1 MLLNKRRFMAQS
13 PRIRSGSYMKLDQ
26 IDHNI
31 LRHLQEDARITNAD
45 LAEKVGLSPTPCLR
59 RLRRL
64 ESEGIIKGYHA
75 ELNREALGVNVTV
88 IILVKLEREDERTL
102 RDFEA
107 AIKKRP
113 EVMECYLVTGK
124 FDYFIRVMIPSL
136 SAYEVF
142 LSETIL
148 RMPKVATVES
158 SFTLREVERK
168 VVLPT
173 AGTAL
178 SR

>member
-1 MLLNKRRFMAQS
+1 
-13 PRIRSGSYMKLDQ
+13 MKLDQ
-26 IDHNI
+26 IDHKI
-31 LRHLQEDARITNAD
+31 LMHLQENARITNAE

-64 ESEGIIKGYHA
+64 ENDGVIRGYHT
-75 ELNREALGVNVTV
+75 EVNREALGVNVTV
-88 IILVKLEREDERTL
+88 IILVKLEREDDKTL

-107 AIKKRP
+107 AIRKRP

-124 FDYFIRVMIPSL
+124 FDYFVRVVIPTL
-136 SAYEVF
+136 AAYETF

-148 RMPKVATVES
+148 RMPNVETVES

-168 VVLPT
+168 VVIPIPESI
-173 AGTAL
+173 G
-178 SR
+178 

>member
-1 MLLNKRRFMAQS
+1 
-13 PRIRSGSYMKLDQ
+13 MKLDQ
-26 IDHNI
+26 IDYKI
-31 LRHLQEDARITNAD
+31 LKHLQENARITNAD

-64 ESEGIIKGYHA
+64 ESDGVIKGYHT
-75 ELNREALGVNVTV
+75 EINRELLGVNVTV
-88 IILVKLEREDERTL
+88 ITLVKLEREDDATL
-102 RDFEA
+102 REFEA

-113 EVMECYLVTGK
+113 EVMECYLVAGK
-124 FDYFIRVMIPSL
+124 FDYIIRVVVATL
-136 SAYEVF
+136 AAYETF

-168 VVLPT
+168 VVIPLP
-173 AGTAL
+173 AEAFKP
-178 SR
+178 

>member
-1 MLLNKRRFMAQS
+1 
-13 PRIRSGSYMKLDQ
+13 MKLDQ
-26 IDHNI
+26 IDHKI
-31 LRHLQEDARITNAD
+31 LRHLQENARITNAE

-64 ESEGIIKGYHA
+64 ENDGIIRGYHT
-75 ELNREALGVNVTV
+75 EVNREALGVNVTV
-88 IILVKLEREDERTL
+88 IILVKLEREDDKTL

-107 AIKKRP
+107 AIQQRP

-124 FDYFIRVMIPSL
+124 FDYFVRVVIPTL
-136 SAYEVF
+136 AAYETF

-148 RMPKVATVES
+148 RMPNVETVES

-168 VVLPT
+168 VIVPIPNE
-173 AGTAL
+173 AE
-178 SR
+178 

>member
-1 MLLNKRRFMAQS
+1 
-13 PRIRSGSYMKLDQ
+13 MKLDQ
-26 IDHNI
+26 IDHKI
-31 LRHLQEDARITNAD
+31 LMHLQENARITNAE

-64 ESEGIIKGYHA
+64 ESDGVIRGYHT
-75 ELNREALGVNVTV
+75 EVNREALGVNVTV
-88 IILVKLEREDERTL
+88 IILVKLEREDDKTL

-107 AIKKRP
+107 AIQKRP

-124 FDYFIRVMIPSL
+124 FDYFVRVVIPTL
-136 SAYEVF
+136 AAYETF

-148 RMPKVATVES
+148 RMPNVETVES

-168 VVLPT
+168 VVIPIPESI
-173 AGTAL
+173 G
-178 SR
+178 

>member
-1 MLLNKRRFMAQS
+1 
-13 PRIRSGSYMKLDQ
+13 MKLDQ
-26 IDHNI
+26 IDHAI

-64 ESEGIIKGYHA
+64 ETEGIIKGYHA

-88 IILVKLEREDERTL
+88 IILVKLEREDDTTL
-102 RDFEA
+102 RAFEA
-107 AIKKRP
+107 AIRKRP

-124 FDYFIRVMIPSL
+124 FDYFIRVVIPSL

-168 VVLPT
+168 VVMPLPAN
-173 AGTAL
+173 AG
-178 SR
+178 R

>member
-1 MLLNKRRFMAQS
+1 
-13 PRIRSGSYMKLDQ
+13 MKLDP
-26 IDHNI
+26 IDHKI
-31 LRHLQEDARITNAD
+31 LRHLQENARITNAE

-64 ESEGIIKGYHA
+64 ENDEIIRGYHT
-75 ELNREALGVNVTV
+75 EVNREALGVNVTV
-88 IILVKLEREDERTL
+88 IILVKLEREDDKTL

-107 AIKKRP
+107 AIKQRP

-124 FDYFIRVMIPSL
+124 FDYFVRVVIPTL
-136 SAYEVF
+136 AAYETF

-148 RMPKVATVES
+148 RMPNVETVES

-168 VVLPT
+168 VVIPIP
-173 AGTAL
+173 
-178 SR
+178 SD